1 MTIGAKGKPAWLE
14 PMWERKRNETA
25 DRVRAAVAKL
35 SESRQPVTVASIC
48 ATVRSLYGVSISSNT
63 IKRNH
68 LAYEIYKHHCGTR
81 ASSALPEAILKRISD
96 RVPEGGRRSFWS
108 KVARLRREPKDRL
121 IARLIEAE
129 EALQKDKTMA
139 NALREEVF
147 QLSLRE
153 MTRGGSSSGTEPKA

>member
-1 MTIGAKGKPAWLE
+1 MTTGAKRNPAWLE
-14 PMWERKRNETA
+14 PLWERKRNATA

-35 SESRQPVTVASIC
+35 CESRSPVTVASIC
-48 ATVRSLYGVSISSNT
+48 ATVKSLYGVSISSNT
-63 IKRNH
+63 IKRNQIAH
-68 LAYEIYKHHCGTR
+68 EIYKLHCGTR
-81 ASSALPEAILKRISD
+81 ASSVLPETMLKRISD
-96 RVPEGGRRSFWS
+96 SVPEGEKRNFWS

-129 EALQKDKTMA
+129 KALQEDKTTA

-153 MTRGGSSSGTEPKA
+153 MTRGGRSSGTEAKP

>member
-1 MTIGAKGKPAWLE
+1 MTSGVKGKPDWLE
-14 PMWERKRNETA
+14 PLWERKRNETA

-48 ATVRSLYGVSISSNT
+48 ATVKSLYGVPISSNT

-68 LAYEIYKHHCGTR
+68 LAYEIYKRHCGTR
-81 ASSALPEAILKRISD
+81 ASSVLPEAMLRRISD
-96 RVPEGGRRSFWS
+96 SVPEGEKRSFWS

-121 IARLIEAE
+121 IAQLIEAE
-129 EALQKDKTMA
+129 KALQEGKTAA

-153 MTRGGSSSGTEPKA
+153 MARGGRGSGTEPKP